1 MFIRVSICYSAVYA
15 MALCPSVSL
24 PVCQRRCSV
33 ETVEPMT
40 RCYKIYATKVTC
52 LILSTARFHYAYFL
66 ELFWRFS
73 ECVSIYHNAL
83 VTGREVNI
91 PDVNISCMQTALNFH
106 ARCSCVTV
114 SKHYNR
120 RTQRDARIASEM
132 TVTCCSLLAS
142 RFGPSASRRV
152 WRTDYAVSVDSC
164 TLTQWHIPPPARCRA
179 YTLHSDNACCLCD
192 SSDRRSEVEHLRRST
207 IIGTY
212 PTVIIR
218 WSKCSNRLGV
228 CV

>member
-1 MFIRVSICYSAVYA
+1 

-40 RCYKIYATKVTC
+40 RCYKIYATEVTC

-73 ECVSIYHNAL
+73 EYGVSIYHNAL

-142 RFGPSASRRV
+142 RFGPCLTYRLRRLRRQLHV
-152 WRTDYAVSVDSC
+152 DAVTYTASC
-164 TLTQWHIPPPARCRA
+164 TL
-179 YTLHSDNACCLCD
+179 
-192 SSDRRSEVEHLRRST
+192 
-207 IIGTY
+207 
-212 PTVIIR
+212 
-218 WSKCSNRLGV
+218 
-228 CV
+228 

>member
-1 MFIRVSICYSAVYA
+1 

-66 ELFWRFS
+66 ELFCRFS
-73 ECVSIYHNAL
+73 EYGVSIYHNAL

-164 TLTQWHIPPPARCRA
+164 TWRSDIYRLLHVVGPTHSTVTTHAVSVTVAIDVVKWSIYDDPP
-179 YTLHSDNACCLCD
+179 L
-192 SSDRRSEVEHLRRST
+192 
-207 IIGTY
+207 
-212 PTVIIR
+212 
-218 WSKCSNRLGV
+218 
-228 CV
+228 